1 MEGPAAVV
9 TECVIHGQ
17 LIEYSHHYWPG
28 SRAAGKEEEEV
39 ATLIMSEATSAC

>member
-28 SRAAGKEEEEV
+28 SGKEEEEV
-39 ATLIMSEATSAC
+39 AAPIMSGASGAC

>member
-1 MEGPAAVV
+1 MV

-39 ATLIMSEATSAC
+39 ATLIMSEASSAC